1 MLREGKGRED
11 TLRRKEGEILGIKKG
26 KVVKRRLFDG
36 VSNTHRARK
45 LKM

>member
-1 MLREGKGRED
+1 MLGEGKRRED
-11 TLRRKEGEILGIKKG
+11 TLRRKGGEILGLKKG
-26 KVVKRRLFDG
+26 KAVKRRLFDR